1 MFWYIFISIVAY
13 LIGSINLS
21 IILCKKIK
29 GEDIRNFGSGNA
41 GSTNTLRTL
50 GKLPAAATLLFDILK
65 GVVVVLV
72 AQLISKTGWILDSR
86 LFIQLAGIFV
96 ILGHDFP
103 IYYGFRG
110 GKGVATSL
118 GVIMAINPK
127 IGAICLVFGILIII
141 VTRIVSLASVTVA
154 SLYAIAV
161 LFLMSDYFIFS
172 LIIVAILLF
181 KHRSNIQR
189 LIKGTENKIGQK
201 VK

>member
-1 MFWYIFISIVAY
+1 MYWYVFISLLAY
-13 LIGSINLS
+13 LVGSINLS

-29 GEDIRNFGSGNA
+29 GKDIRDLGSGNA

-65 GVVVVLV
+65 GVIIVMI
-72 AQLISKTGWILDSR
+72 AMLISKTGWLTNPA
-86 LFIQLAGIFV
+86 LFIQLSGVFV
-96 ILGHDFP
+96 VLGHDFP

-161 LFLMSDYFIFS
+161 LFLMPDYFIFS

-181 KHRSNIQR
+181 KHRGNIQR
-189 LIKGTENKIGQK
+189 LIKGTERKIGQK
-201 VK
+201 AE

>member
-1 MFWYIFISIVAY
+1 MFWYILISIMAY

-65 GVVVVLV
+65 GVIVVLV
-72 AQLISKTGWILDSR
+72 AQLISKTNWIADPR

-103 IYYGFRG
+103 IYYGFKG

-127 IGAICLVFGILIII
+127 IGAICFVFGILIII

-181 KHRSNIQR
+181 KHRGNIQR
-189 LIKGTENKIGQK
+189 LIKGTERKIGQK
-201 VK
+201 AE

>member
-1 MFWYIFISIVAY
+1 MFWYILISIVAY

-50 GKLPAAATLLFDILK
+50 GKLPAAATLIFDILK
-65 GVVVVLV
+65 GVIVVLV
-72 AQLISKTGWILDSR
+72 AQLISKTGWMADPR
-86 LFIQLAGIFV
+86 LFIQLAGVFV

-127 IGAICLVFGILIII
+127 IGAICFVFGILIII

-189 LIKGTENKIGQK
+189 LLKGTENKIGQK

>member
-1 MFWYIFISIVAY
+1 MFGYVLISIIAY
-13 LIGSINLS
+13 LIGSVNLS
-21 IILCKKIK
+21 IILCQKIK

-41 GSTNTLRTL
+41 GTTNTLRTL
-50 GKLPAAATLLFDILK
+50 GKLPAVATLLFDILK
-65 GVVVVLV
+65 GVIVVLI
-72 AQLISKTGWILDSR
+72 AQLISKTNWIVDPI

-110 GKGVATSL
+110 GKGVATSV

-127 IGAICLVFGILIII
+127 VGAICFIFGILIIAI
-141 VTRIVSLASVTVA
+141 TRIVSLASVTV
-154 SLYAIAV
+154 SVLYPVAV
-161 LFLMSDYFIFS
+161 LFLMPDYFIFS

-189 LIKGTENKIGQK
+189 LIKGTERKIGQK
-201 VK
+201 VE